1 MLNDEVEK
9 LKENL
14 DKTEAGGQG
23 EIEDLKKEVDQLTVT
38 NGVYMNKINELV
50 ETMNKMEQNK

>member
-50 ETMNKMEQNK
+50 ETMNKMEKNK